1 MGRTGGSDGLRQ
13 ETVVEM
19 ERRGW
24 VAESVLKETQEY
36 FAADRMSW

>member
-1 MGRTGGSDGLRQ
+1 MGRTGGNDSLRW

-24 VAESVLKETQEY
+24 VAEPVLKETQEY